1 MTTGTSLAER
11 VSATQE
17 ARAQGSGMTVYQAV
31 QSAEF
36 SGQLAKALPKA
47 ITPERFVRLVMTQVR
62 TNQMLMRCDQASF
75 LGAVMTAAQLG
86 LEFDAR
92 QLAYLIPRKVQGQWR
107 ATAMIGY
114 RGYIELA
121 RRSGQ
126 VRDVQAHVVYA
137 RDEFVVEYGDT
148 PRVIHKPTLVGE
160 RGDAIAAYAVAFYKD
175 GGTTAIA
182 LRKDEIE
189 KRRGRS
195 AAGDK
200 GPWSTDW
207 DAMARKTAVRALA
220 AYLPQT
226 PELANAIAL
235 DEVVRTD
242 HTAEHLDDATVEI
255 PEDEGDDET
264 PDEIDSPDGPGT
276 TEGPPALGAGDG
288 EPTDDLPPSVDGEVA
303 AAPSGLSEYDEM
315 AVPALRVLC
324 AERGLTNSGSKDTLI
339 RRLVEHDERPFTED
353 EGQ

>member
-1 MTTGTSLAER
+1 MTGTSLAER
-11 VSATQE
+11 VTATQE

-31 QSAEF
+31 QTDEF
-36 SGQLAKALPKA
+36 SGQLARALPKA

-62 TNQMLMRCDQASF
+62 TNPMLMRCDQASF

-92 QLAYLIPRKVQGQWR
+92 QLAYLIPRKIQGQWR

-126 VRDVQAHVVYA
+126 VRDVQAHVVYE
-137 RDEFVVEYGDT
+137 RDEFVVEYGDA
-148 PRVIHKPTLVGE
+148 PRIIHKPTLIGE
-160 RGDAIAAYAVAFYKD
+160 RGGVVAAYAVAFYRD
-175 GGTTAIA
+175 GGTTALA

-235 DEVVRTD
+235 DEQVRTD
-242 HTAEHLDDATVEI
+242 HTAEHLDDATLEI
-255 PEDEGDDET
+255 PEDDEGDVP
-264 PDEIDSPDGPGT
+264 PDENDSPDGPGV
-276 TEGPPALGAGDG
+276 EVPPDLDAGDG
-288 EPTDDLPPSVDGEVA
+288 VPATDLSPSVDAGEVA
-303 AAPSGLSEYDEM
+303 AVPSGLSEYADM
-315 AVPALRVLC
+315 APAALRVV
-324 AERGLTNSGSKDTLI
+324 AGDRGLDTKGSKAELI
-339 RRLVEHDERPFTED
+339 ARLVAHDERPFTGD